1 MADKNNHLVI
11 MAGGIGSRL
20 YPMSTSDY
28 PKQFIDVL
36 GCGKTLLQLTLERF
50 LPVIPIENVWV
61 ITSETY
67 SEIVAEQLPDVPK
80 NQILLEPCRKGTAP
94 CISYASWRIK
104 SLYPH
109 ANMVVTPSD
118 HLVSDAEEFAR
129 VIATSLN
136 FVSESDAIL
145 TLGMKPDY
153 PETGYGYIQAD
164 LRYPSARNKE
174 IFRVDSFKEKP
185 NRELAEKYIQQKNY
199 FWNAGIFIWNVN
211 TIINAFR
218 VYQPDISDIFED
230 MLPYYNTPK
239 EAELIRERFPL
250 CDTISVD
257 YAILENAEEIFVF
270 PADFGW
276 SDVGTWNSL
285 KRALSTDADG
295 NICMGSRIET
305 IDTSNCIIHTNR
317 LKRIVVQGLDGYII
331 TEQNGE
337 LLICKISEEGNI
349 HNS

>member
-20 YPMSTSDY
+20 YPMSTTNY

-36 GCGKTLLQLTLERF
+36 GCGKTLLQITLERF
-50 LPVIPIENVWV
+50 LPVVPIENVWV
-61 ITSETY
+61 ITSEVY

-80 NQILLEPCRKGTAP
+80 EQILLEPCRRGTAP
-94 CISYASWRIK
+94 CICYASWRIK

-109 ANMVVTPSD
+109 ANVVVSPSD
-118 HLVSDAEEFAR
+118 HLVKDTEEFAR
-129 VIATSLN
+129 VVDSSLR
-136 FVSESDAIL
+136 FVSDSDAIL
-145 TLGMKPDY
+145 TLGMKPDR
-153 PETGYGYIQAD
+153 PETGFGYIQAD
-164 LRYPSARNKE
+164 LRYSTARNKE
-174 IFRVDSFKEKP
+174 IYRVDSFKEKP
-185 NRELAEKYIQQKNY
+185 NLELAEKYIQQKNY
-199 FWNAGIFIWNVN
+199 FWNSGIFIWNVN
-211 TIINAFR
+211 TIVNAFR
-218 VYQPDISDIFED
+218 VYQPDISGIFED

-239 EAELIRERFPL
+239 EAELIRERFPM
-250 CDTISVD
+250 CDNISVD

-285 KRALSTDADG
+285 KRALDTDAHG
-295 NICMGSRIET
+295 NTCMGAQIET
-305 IDTSNCIIHTNR
+305 IETTNCIIHSNQ

-349 HNS
+349 HK